1 MDDHRPAIPWF
12 WRSIAALPVAQAMH
26 RSEAMVARAFLA
38 LAALIPLLVTGV
50 EAGAGTPTSTLQATF
65 AQANK
70 IIADPTLEDRPLERI
85 VAIRALFSKVFDFR
99 GASEDVLGPEWK
111 ARTPVEQREFTSIF
125 AGFVQRSF
133 VYWLAA
139 AAEIDG
145 NGISVSYLGESVER
159 DRAGVRTA
167 IVGRGGRQIRLDHR
181 MVYQGNRWLVR
192 DIAID
197 GVSLITNYRAQ
208 FGRVIKA
215 SSYRDL
221 VVRIQERA
229 GTELPRSAAGSD
241 LLGAELQRPL
251 FLYEMR

>member
-1 MDDHRPAIPWF
+1 MHGF
-12 WRSIAALPVAQAMH
+12 GNMAL
-26 RSEAMVARAFLA
+26 RAFLA
-38 LAALIPLLVTGV
+38 LAALSSLLVTGAA
-50 EAGAGTPTSTLQATF
+50 AGAGAPTTTLQATF

-70 IIADPTLEDRPLERI
+70 IIADPAMEERPLERL

-111 ARTPVEQREFTSIF
+111 TRTAVEQREFTSIF
-125 AGFVQRSF
+125 SGFVQRSF

-139 AAEIDG
+139 VAEIDA
-145 NGISVSYLGESVER
+145 NGITVYYLGESVQR
-159 DRAGVRTA
+159 DRAGVRTTIA
-167 IVGRGGRQIRLDHR
+167 GKGGRQIRLDHW

-192 DIAID
+192 DITID

-208 FGRVIKA
+208 FDRVIKT

-221 VVRIQERA
+221 VGKMQERVGA
-229 GTELPRSAAGSD
+229 EMPRPASGGE
-241 LLGAELQRPL
+241 LLGAEAKHPL

>member
-1 MDDHRPAIPWF
+1 VFR
-12 WRSIAALPVAQAMH
+12 VAQAMH
-26 RSEAMVARAFLA
+26 RFGAMALRAFLA
-38 LAALIPLLVTGV
+38 LAALSSLLVTGAA
-50 EAGAGTPTSTLQATF
+50 AGAGTPTTTMQATF
-65 AQANK
+65 AQANQ
-70 IIADPTLEDRPLERI
+70 IIADPKLEDRPLERL

-125 AGFVQRSF
+125 SGFVQRSF

-139 AAEIDG
+139 VAEIDG
-145 NGISVSYLGESVER
+145 NGITVYYLGEAVER

-167 IVGRGGRQIRLDHR
+167 IVGRGGRQIRLDHW

-192 DIAID
+192 DITID

-208 FGRVIKA
+208 FDRVIRG

-221 VVRIQERA
+221 VVRMQERV
-229 GTELPRSAAGSD
+229 GTEIPRPASGGE
-241 LLGAELQRPL
+241 LLGAEMKFPL

>member
-1 MDDHRPAIPWF
+1 M
-12 WRSIAALPVAQAMH
+12 AL
-26 RSEAMVARAFLA
+26 RAFLVTVA
-38 LAALIPLLVTGV
+38 FASLLVTGA
-50 EAGAGTPTSTLQATF
+50 EAGSPTTTLQATF

-85 VAIRALFSKVFDFR
+85 VAIRTLFSKVFDFR

-111 ARTPVEQREFTSIF
+111 VRTPVEQREFTSIF
-125 AGFVQRSF
+125 SGFVQRSF

-139 AAEIDG
+139 VAEIDA
-145 NGISVSYLGESVER
+145 NGITVSYLGESVER

-167 IVGRGGRQIRLDHR
+167 IVGRGGRQILLDHR

-192 DIAID
+192 DITID

-208 FGRVIKA
+208 FGRVIRA

-221 VVRIQERA
+221 VVRMQERV
-229 GTELPRSAAGSD
+229 GTELPRPAAGGE
-241 LLGAELQRPL
+241 LLGAEVKLPL

>member
-1 MDDHRPAIPWF
+1 MALRALLVL
-12 WRSIAALPVAQAMH
+12 IAL
-26 RSEAMVARAFLA
+26 SS
-38 LAALIPLLVTGV
+38 LLVTGA
-50 EAGAGTPTSTLQATF
+50 EAGAPTTTLQATF

-70 IIADPTLEDRPLERI
+70 IIADPTLEERPLERI

-111 ARTPVEQREFTSIF
+111 ARTAVEQREFTSIF
-125 AGFVQRSF
+125 SGFVQRSF

-139 AAEIDG
+139 VAEIDA
-145 NGISVSYLGESVER
+145 NGITVYYLGESVQR
-159 DRAGVRTA
+159 DRAGVRTT
-167 IVGRGGRQIRLDHR
+167 IVGRGGRQIRLDHW

-192 DIAID
+192 DITID

-208 FGRVIKA
+208 FDRVIKT

-221 VVRIQERA
+221 VVRMQDRVGAEM
-229 GTELPRSAAGSD
+229 PRPASGGE
-241 LLGAELQRPL
+241 LLGAEMKLPL

>member
-1 MDDHRPAIPWF
+1 M
-12 WRSIAALPVAQAMH
+12 SL
-26 RSEAMVARAFLA
+26 RAFLA
-38 LAALIPLLVTGV
+38 SIAVTALLATAA
-50 EAGAGTPTSTLQATF
+50 EAGAPTSTLQATF

-70 IIADPTLEDRPLERI
+70 IIADPTLEERPLDRI

-111 ARTPVEQREFTSIF
+111 ARTAVEQREFTSIF
-125 AGFVQRSF
+125 SGFVQRSF

-145 NGISVSYLGESVER
+145 NGITVSYLGESVER
-159 DRAGVRTA
+159 DRAAVRTA
-167 IVGRGGRQIRLDHR
+167 IAGRGGRQIRLDHW

-192 DIAID
+192 DITID

-208 FGRVIKA
+208 FDRVMKT

-229 GTELPRSAAGSD
+229 GTDLPRPASSSD
-241 LLGAELQRPL
+241 QLGAEMKVSPY
-251 FLYEMR
+251 LYEMR

>member
-1 MDDHRPAIPWF
+1 M
-12 WRSIAALPVAQAMH
+12 AL
-26 RSEAMVARAFLA
+26 RAFLA
-38 LAALIPLLVTGV
+38 VVAFGSLLAAGA
-50 EAGAGTPTSTLQATF
+50 EAGTPTTTLQATF

-85 VAIRALFSKVFDFR
+85 VAIRTLFSKVFDFR
-99 GASEDVLGPEWK
+99 GASEDVLGPEWR

-125 AGFVQRSF
+125 SGFVQRSF

-139 AAEIDG
+139 AAEISG
-145 NGISVSYLGESVER
+145 NGITVSYLGEAVDR
-159 DRAGVRTA
+159 DRAAVRT
-167 IVGRGGRQIRLDHR
+167 IIMGRGGRQIRLDHW

-192 DIAID
+192 DITID

-221 VVRIQERA
+221 VARIQERV
-229 GTELPRSAAGSD
+229 GTELPRPASGGE
-241 LLGAELQRPL
+241 LLGAEIKFAP

>member
-1 MDDHRPAIPWF
+1 MHRPGAM
-12 WRSIAALPVAQAMH
+12 AL
-26 RSEAMVARAFLA
+26 RAVLA
-38 LAALIPLLVTGV
+38 LVALSTLLVTGV
-50 EAGAGTPTSTLQATF
+50 EAEGGAPTTTLQATF
-65 AQANK
+65 AQANR
-70 IIADPTLEDRPLERI
+70 IIADPTLDDRPLERI

-125 AGFVQRSF
+125 SGFVQRSF

-145 NGISVSYLGESVER
+145 DGIRVSYLGETVER
-159 DRAGVRTA
+159 DRAGVRTM
-167 IVGRGGRQIRLDHR
+167 IVGRGGRQIRLDHW

-192 DIAID
+192 DITID

-221 VVRIQERA
+221 VVRIQSRA
-229 GTELPRSAAGSD
+229 GTEQAQPAVGGEM
-241 LLGAELQRPL
+241 LGAEIKVSP
-251 FLYEMR
+251 FLHEMR

>member
-1 MDDHRPAIPWF
+1 MPLRVLLASLAIT
-12 WRSIAALPVAQAMH
+12 
-26 RSEAMVARAFLA
+26 AFV
-38 LAALIPLLVTGV
+38 VTTA
-50 EAGAGTPTSTLQATF
+50 EAGAPTSTLQATF

-70 IIADPTLEDRPLERI
+70 IIADPTLEEHPLERI

-111 ARTPVEQREFTSIF
+111 ARTAVEQREFTSIF
-125 AGFVQRSF
+125 SGFVQRSF

-145 NGISVSYLGESVER
+145 NGITVSYLGESVER
-159 DRAGVRTA
+159 DRAAVRTA
-167 IVGRGGRQIRLDHR
+167 IVGRGGRQIRLDHW

-192 DIAID
+192 DITID

-208 FGRVIKA
+208 FERVMKT

-221 VVRIQERA
+221 VVRIQERV
-229 GTELPRSAAGSD
+229 GTELPRPASGGE
-241 LLGAELQRPL
+241 LLGAETKLSPY
-251 FLYEMR
+251 LYEMR

>member
-1 MDDHRPAIPWF
+1 MALRALLVLIAI
-12 WRSIAALPVAQAMH
+12 S
-26 RSEAMVARAFLA
+26 S
-38 LAALIPLLVTGV
+38 LLVTGA
-50 EAGAGTPTSTLQATF
+50 EAGAPTTTLQATF

-70 IIADPTLEDRPLERI
+70 IIADPTLEERPLERL

-111 ARTPVEQREFTSIF
+111 ARTAVEQREFTSIF
-125 AGFVQRSF
+125 SGFVQRSF

-139 AAEIDG
+139 VAEIDA
-145 NGISVSYLGESVER
+145 NGITVYYLGESVQR
-159 DRAGVRTA
+159 DRAGVRTT
-167 IVGRGGRQIRLDHR
+167 IVGRGGRQIRLDHW

-192 DIAID
+192 DITID

-208 FGRVIKA
+208 FDRVIKT

-221 VVRIQERA
+221 VVRMQDRVGAEM
-229 GTELPRSAAGSD
+229 PRPASGGE
-241 LLGAELQRPL
+241 LLGAEMKLPL